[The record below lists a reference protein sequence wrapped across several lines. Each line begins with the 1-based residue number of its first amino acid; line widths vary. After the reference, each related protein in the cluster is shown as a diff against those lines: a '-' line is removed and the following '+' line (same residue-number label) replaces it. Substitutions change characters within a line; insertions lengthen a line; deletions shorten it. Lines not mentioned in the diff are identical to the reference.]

1 MFSDVHIPNLT
12 LLQVS
17 KYDMITAICNTS
29 RVYRITILTYIDH
42 QALCHLLSYKYI
54 EKYDNEILTMLY

>member
-1 MFSDVHIPNLT
+1 MFSDVHVINTVKGKQLN
-12 LLQVS
+12 
-17 KYDMITAICNTS
+17 MITAICNTS

-54 EKYDNEILTMLY
+54 EKYDNEILTMPY